1 MQREDDIDKELQ
13 FHVNQRVADY
23 IASGVTPAEA
33 RRRAALEFGGVTQ
46 TKEAIRDQDSWRVLD
61 NMLRDL
67 RFAIRSLRRTPVF
80 ALTAAMVLGLGIGAN
95 ATVFTIVNTVLLRPL
110 PFDRADDIVQVRRRT
125 PSGSGGSFAMHDYLA
140 LTTQPGAL
148 SALAILDVFSA
159 GRYTLL
165 TSHTAE
171 TITACRVSG
180 QFFSVLGVA
189 PVRGRLFTD
198 GDDAPGRT
206 LTAVITNAFWRRRF
220 ASDPAVVGTTL
231 TVGGRPYMV
240 IGVAP
245 DAVRAFSPAEMYL
258 SLPVPTASTDRAN
271 SYQVLG
277 RVAPGVG
284 LSQAEAQIDTI
295 ARRHA
300 QTSAALTNM
309 PQGIVLRSLQ
319 DSFAAPIRPA
329 LQALMI
335 AVGLVLLIACSNVAN
350 LVLARALARRREI
363 AVMAAL
369 GASRWRI
376 VQRVLAENLLVAV
389 VGGGVGLWLAYAGVR
404 TLPALSGANL
414 PQAERIRI
422 DGFVILYVMVTAAV
436 AGLVAGL
443 PPTWQLAKGDVLRWM
458 KEGSAQGGG
467 GAAGHR
473 VRLALTL
480 SQIALS
486 TILLAGAGLLA
497 HSFWNL
503 ASVDPGFRADGVLT
517 MSVSM
522 SPAKYPD
529 SARLATYTDA
539 VARRLERIPG
549 VVTASSTTALP
560 SQFPID
566 FPVAPVGGSDQAAG
580 PGRAEPLDAW
590 YRAVNPHY
598 FSVMGVPL
606 REGRVLTD
614 SDSASAAPVVV
625 INQALA
631 RAAFPNRD
639 ALGQALV
646 IGGGFLTDARDLR
659 ARMVVG
665 IVGDTREQGL
675 RFAPTFTIYV
685 PVSQSPE
692 LITHLVV
699 EKIPLQWVVRT
710 DRDPT
715 DLVAAIRQAVLSVD
729 STQPP
734 ADFARMSE
742 VLAGSISS
750 NRFNMLMLTVF
761 SGLALVL
768 AAIGVYG
775 LTAYAVAQRTREIG
789 IRVSLGARPGQV
801 VQEFLVQGIR
811 LCLAG
816 TALGLVGAFFL
827 ARFLRSLLFGISAS
841 DGPTILVVVA
851 TMTAV
856 VVAATYLPAMR
867 ASRIDPMLTL
877 RQE

>member
-1 MQREDDIDKELQ
+1 MQRDNDIDKELQ
-13 FHVNQRVADY
+13 FHVDQRVADY
-23 IASGVTPAEA
+23 IAAGLTPADA
-33 RRRAALEFGGVTQ
+33 RRQAALEFGGVTQ
-46 TKEAIRDQDSWRVLD
+46 IKEAIRDQDSWRVLD
-61 NMLRDL
+61 SVLRDL
-67 RFAIRSLRRTPVF
+67 RFAIRSLRRTPIF
-80 ALTAAMVLGLGIGAN
+80 ALTAAVVLGLGIGAN
-95 ATVFTIVNTVLLRPL
+95 AIVFTIVNTVLLRPL

-125 PSGSGGSFAMHDYLA
+125 PSGSSGSFAMHDYLA
-140 LTTQPGAL
+140 LTTQRGAL
-148 SALAILDVFSA
+148 SGLAILDVFSA

-165 TSHTAE
+165 TADAAE
-171 TITACRVSG
+171 TITACRVSA
-180 QFFSVLGVA
+180 QFFNVLGVA
-189 PVRGRLFTD
+189 AVRGRLISD
-198 GDDAPGRT
+198 GDDVPGRP
-206 LTAVITNAFWRRRF
+206 LTAVITNAFWSRRF
-220 ASDPAVVGTTL
+220 ASDPAIVGTTL
-231 TVGGRPYMV
+231 TVGGRPYIV

-245 DAVRAFSPAEMYL
+245 DVVRAFSPAEMYL
-258 SLPVPTASTDRAN
+258 SLPVPTASADRAN

-277 RVAPGVG
+277 RVTPDVG
-284 LSQAEAQIDTI
+284 LLQAEAQVDTI

-300 QTSAALTNM
+300 EASAALTNM

-319 DSFAAPIRPA
+319 ESFAAPIRPA
-329 LQALMI
+329 LPALMV

-369 GASRWRI
+369 GASRWQI

-436 AGLVAGL
+436 AGLGAGL
-443 PPTWQLAKGDVLRWM
+443 LPAWQLAKGDLVRWM

-467 GAAGHR
+467 AAGHR
-473 VRLALTL
+473 VRWALTL

-497 HSFWNL
+497 RSFWNL

-522 SPAKYPD
+522 SPTKYPD
-529 SARLATYTDA
+529 SSRVAAYTDA

-549 VVTASSTTALP
+549 VVAASSTTALP

-566 FPVAPVGGSDQAAG
+566 FPVAPVGGSDQAGG
-580 PGRAEPLDAW
+580 PGRTAPLDAW
-590 YRAVNPHY
+590 YRAVDPHY
-598 FSVMGVPL
+598 FTVMDVPL
-606 REGRVLTD
+606 REGRVLTEG
-614 SDSASAAPVVV
+614 DSATAAPVIV

-631 RAAFPNRD
+631 RAAFPNRK

-646 IGGGFLTDARDLR
+646 IGDGFLTDARDLR
-659 ARMVVG
+659 ARTVVG

-675 RFAPTFTIYV
+675 RFAPTLTTYV

-692 LITHLVV
+692 LITRLVV
-699 EKIPLQWVVRT
+699 EKIPLHWVVRT
-710 DRDPT
+710 DRDAI
-715 DLVAAIRQAVLSVD
+715 DLVPAVRQALLSVD

-734 ADFARMSE
+734 ADFAPMSD

-750 NRFNMLMLTVF
+750 NRFTMLMLTVF

-789 IRVSLGARPGQV
+789 IRISLGAGPAQV
-801 VQEFLVQGIR
+801 VHEILTQGLQ

-841 DGPTILVVVA
+841 DGATILVVII
-851 TMTAV
+851 TMTTV
-856 VVAATYLPAMR
+856 VLAATCLPALR